1 MIKLINVRKT
11 TYLGRYKSPKYC
23 KIFKFCIT
31 FFENLPLFLS
41 RKIPTLG
48 RKHCYE
54 SLVGSYKQIRTTL
67 VMCKFAKNFN
77 VAWNEFQF
85 RRCLEFYGCI
95 LNSLAGLNYSNSKI
109 EFSITCLFR
118 LMHVQAILNL
128 TISCRGKFLHVL
140 IFPLIIYVFMATLL
154 NSIINSSFLHLR

>member
-1 MIKLINVRKT
+1 MYNFLWKFAFVFITKNTDVRPLTLLRKF
-11 TYLGRYKSPKYC
+11 GRF
-23 KIFKFCIT
+23 I
-31 FFENLPLFLS
+31 
-41 RKIPTLG
+41 
-48 RKHCYE
+48 
-54 SLVGSYKQIRTTL
+54 GSYKQIRTTL

-140 IFPLIIYVFMATLL
+140 IFPLRIYVFMVTLL